1 MDPASSIPS
10 TADRGRPRTPAATS
24 AGRADRRQVVIDR
37 VRRAARQRRRT
48 RILARRTG

>member
-10 TADRGRPRTPAATS
+10 TADTGRPRTPATTP
-24 AGRADRRQVVIDR
+24 AGRADRRQIVIAR
-37 VRRAARQRRRT
+37 ARRAARQRQRT